1 MKAELAAL
9 GTLLL
14 VSCGPQDT
22 GGQLVSFHAYARG
35 SADVSGSR
43 ELDNGSGFHVQLTS
57 ARMYIGALYLRL
69 GRTNPGSADS
79 SCVGDTTYGI
89 QVPGPGDIDV
99 LSASPQELAV
109 LGSGTT
115 DLDQSAE
122 IWLGDGDIT
131 SVASNRVVASV
142 AGVATKGGTS
152 RRFSGS
158 ITIGQN
164 RVVPPSNPAQPGQNP
179 ICKQRIISPIPVNVR
194 PTVGGDLMLRVDP
207 TAWLR
212 DVDFSLLVPNAD
224 GTYEIPD
231 ASTGSG
237 ADVTAARSF
246 FTGVTGAAA
255 STYDFSWFVP

>member
-1 MKAELAAL
+1 MRSGILAV
-9 GTLLL
+9 TLAMIAA
-14 VSCGPQDT
+14 CGPQDT

-35 SADVSGSR
+35 SDDTSGPR
-43 ELDNGSGFHVQLTS
+43 EFDNGSGFHVQLTQ
-57 ARMYIGALYLRL
+57 ARMYVGALYLRL
-69 GRTNPGSADS
+69 GQTNPGSASS
-79 SCVGDTTYGI
+79 SCVGDTTYGV
-89 QVPGPGDIDV
+89 QVPGPADLDV
-99 LSASPQELAV
+99 LSAVPQEFSV

-122 IWLGDGDIT
+122 LWLVEGDLNT
-131 SVASNRVVASV
+131 VASNRVVASV
-142 AGVATKGGTS
+142 AGVATRGGS
-152 RRFSGS
+152 SYRFTGS

-194 PTVGGDLMLRVDP
+194 PSVGGDLMLRIDP

-212 DVDFSLLVPNAD
+212 DVDFSVLVPNAE

-237 ADVTAARSF
+237 TDVTAARSF

>member
-1 MKAELAAL
+1 LKGRLLAIAVLLAAA
-9 GTLLL
+9 
-14 VSCGPQDT
+14 CGPQDT

-35 SADVSGSR
+35 SADTSGNR
-43 ELDNGSGFHVQLTS
+43 EFDNGSGFHVQLTS
-57 ARMYIGALYLRL
+57 ARMYIGAFYLRL
-69 GRTNPGSADS
+69 GQTNPGSASS
-79 SCVGDTTYGI
+79 SCVGDTTYGV
-89 QVPGPGDIDV
+89 QVPGPGDLDV
-99 LSASPQELAV
+99 LSPQPQEFSV

-122 IWLGDGDIT
+122 IWLVDGDIT

-152 RRFSGS
+152 YRFTGS

-164 RVVPPSNPAQPGQNP
+164 RVIPASNPAQPGQNP

-194 PTVGGDLMLRVDP
+194 PTVGGDLLLRVDP

-212 DVDFSLLVPNAD
+212 DVDFSLLVPNAE

-231 ASTGSG
+231 ESTGSG
-237 ADVTAARSF
+237 TDVTAARSF